1 MYKEELKEEHFEV
14 IFDEDSESEEV
25 IQESK
30 LYKDSFTEDVYEI
43 YVKNINN
50 LKDTDKEEENDLFEE
65 IENKNKKINLILFKN
80 NMYDL
85 LLNLEH
91 FKENKKN
98 TIVTFYDLDDKK
110 DEDAILNKVKTFKN
124 TIEELNKLPKDKKEK
139 EYFYILNNV
148 KFEYDFLLYSFE
160 EYKNNYD
167 LNIEE
172 INALK
177 KDINF
182 INKAK
187 NKIVNKNLKLVIKIA
202 KNYKS
207 NHLDFIDL
215 IQEGNIGLIKGIDKF
230 KHKMGYKLST
240 YVSWWIRQSINDSL
254 TKKSRSIKLPSNI
267 VNVLYKIKKI
277 EQDEQIS
284 RNKYTV
290 EELAEKLDVPQE
302 KIIKALNAPEDIIS
316 MNASNNE
323 SDNGDKDVSL
333 CDLIQASE
341 DYEPH
346 NNLFLMERKKELINI
361 IKSNLTE
368 REQTILLRRFGIQD
382 EREQTLE
389 EIGNAIGLTRERIRQ
404 IEVEALFKLNSNEAL
419 REKFLELNNG
429 L

>member
-1 MYKEELKEEHFEV
+1 MYKEEFKEEHFEV
-14 IFDEDSESEEV
+14 IFDEDGESEEV

-30 LYKDSFTEDVYEI
+30 LFKDSFTEDVYEI
-43 YVKNINN
+43 YVKNINS
-50 LKDTDKEEENDLFEE
+50 LKETDKEEENDLFEE
-65 IENKNKKINLILFKN
+65 IENKNKEINLILFKN

-110 DEDAILNKVKTFKN
+110 DEDAILNKVKAFKN
-124 TIEELNKLPKDKKEK
+124 TIEELNNLPEDKKEK
-139 EYFYILNNV
+139 EYFAILNNV

-160 EYKNNYD
+160 EYKNNHD

-172 INALK
+172 INAIK

-290 EELAEKLDVPQE
+290 EELAEKLEVPQE

>member
-1 MYKEELKEEHFEV
+1 MYKEEFKEEHFEV
-14 IFDEDSESEEV
+14 IFDEDGESEEV

-30 LYKDSFTEDVYEI
+30 LFKDSFTEDVYEI
-43 YVKNINN
+43 YVKNINS
-50 LKDTDKEEENDLFEE
+50 LKDTDKEEENYLFEE
-65 IENKNKKINLILFKN
+65 IENKNKEINLILFKN

-110 DEDAILNKVKTFKN
+110 DEDAILNKVKAFKN
-124 TIEELNKLPKDKKEK
+124 TIEELNNLPKDKKEK
-139 EYFYILNNV
+139 EYFAILNNV

-160 EYKNNYD
+160 EYKNNHD

-172 INALK
+172 INAIK

-290 EELAEKLDVPQE
+290 EELAEKLEVPQE

-323 SDNGDKDVSL
+323 SDNGDKDVAL

>member
-1 MYKEELKEEHFEV
+1 MYKEEFKEEHFEV
-14 IFDEDSESEEV
+14 IFDEDGESEEV

-30 LYKDSFTEDVYEI
+30 LFKDSFTEDVYEI
-43 YVKNINN
+43 YVKNINS

-65 IENKNKKINLILFKN
+65 IENKNKEINLILFKN

-110 DEDAILNKVKTFKN
+110 DEDAILNKVKAFKN
-124 TIEELNKLPKDKKEK
+124 TIEELNNLPKDKKEK
-139 EYFYILNNV
+139 EYFAILNNV

-160 EYKNNYD
+160 EYKNNHD

-172 INALK
+172 INAIK

-290 EELAEKLDVPQE
+290 EELAEKLEVPQE

>member
-1 MYKEELKEEHFEV
+1 MYKEEFKEEHFEV
-14 IFDEDSESEEV
+14 IFDEDGESEEV

-30 LYKDSFTEDVYEI
+30 LFKDSFTEDVYEI
-43 YVKNINN
+43 YVKNINS

-65 IENKNKKINLILFKN
+65 IENKNKEINLILFKN

-110 DEDAILNKVKTFKN
+110 DEDAILNKVKAFKN
-124 TIEELNKLPKDKKEK
+124 TIEELNSLPKDKKEK
-139 EYFYILNNV
+139 EYFAILNNV

-160 EYKNNYD
+160 EYKNNHD

-172 INALK
+172 INAIK

-290 EELAEKLDVPQE
+290 EELAEKLEVPQE

-323 SDNGDKDVSL
+323 SDNGDKDVAL

>member
-65 IENKNKKINLILFKN
+65 IENKNKEINLILFKN

-284 RNKYTV
+284 RNKYTI

-382 EREQTLE
+382 DREQTLE

-404 IEVEALFKLNSNEAL
+404 IEVEALFKLNNNETL

>member
-1 MYKEELKEEHFEV
+1 MYKEEFKEEHFEV
-14 IFDEDSESEEV
+14 IFDEDGESEEV

-30 LYKDSFTEDVYEI
+30 LFKDSFTEDVYEI
-43 YVKNINN
+43 YVKNINS

-65 IENKNKKINLILFKN
+65 IENKNKEINLILFKN

-110 DEDAILNKVKTFKN
+110 DEDAILNKVKAFKN
-124 TIEELNKLPKDKKEK
+124 TIEELNNLPEDKKEK
-139 EYFYILNNV
+139 EYSDILNNV

-160 EYKNNYD
+160 EYKNNHD

-172 INALK
+172 INAIK

-290 EELAEKLDVPQE
+290 EELAEKLEVPQE